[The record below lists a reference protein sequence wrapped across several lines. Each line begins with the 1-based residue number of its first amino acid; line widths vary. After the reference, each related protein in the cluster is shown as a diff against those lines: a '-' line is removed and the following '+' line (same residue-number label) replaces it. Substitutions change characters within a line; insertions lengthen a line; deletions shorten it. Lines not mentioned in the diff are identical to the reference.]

1 VLTCPKDI
9 DIILKKSNKHSFIY
23 QIKMKWLRNQVRE
36 KIQYEEKLR
45 KDIRDALTS
54 NDQDR
59 KYLLQ
64 ELARREEVLDELAA
78 AKHGKCWSVDEVSPL
93 RTYINNKKN
102 TYLRLLRL

>member
-1 VLTCPKDI
+1 MKGVLNGNVLADMK
-9 DIILKKSNKHSFIY
+9 
-23 QIKMKWLRNQVRE
+23 IKMKWLRNQVRE

-45 KDIRDALTS
+45 KDIRDALTA

-78 AKHGKCWSVDEVSPL
+78 AKQGW
-93 RTYINNKKN
+93 
-102 TYLRLLRL
+102 

>member
-1 VLTCPKDI
+1 
-9 DIILKKSNKHSFIY
+9 
-23 QIKMKWLRNQVRE
+23 MKWLRNQVRE

-78 AKHGKCWSVDEVSPL
+78 AKHGMCWSVDEVSPL
-93 RTYINNKKN
+93 RTCINNKKN

>member
-1 VLTCPKDI
+1 
-9 DIILKKSNKHSFIY
+9 
-23 QIKMKWLRNQVRE
+23 MKWLRSQIRE

-45 KDIRDALTS
+45 KDIRDALTA

-78 AKHGKCWSVDEVSPL
+78 AKQGQC
-93 RTYINNKKN
+93 
-102 TYLRLLRL
+102 